1 MTMQVRLIA
10 FTCGAP
16 YSEYANRS
24 IDEILV
30 GIARISSGRDAEH
43 LFDEP
48 HKLLRHCLIN
58 GHWSVFQ
65 MANLVFEIETS
76 RAIGRELLR
85 HWSIRPQEL
94 SQRYMEIAS
103 IEPVE
108 LRQQSTANRQSS
120 EQVLAQPELQQLVT
134 TTLTNSLCVYKQLLQ
149 AGVARECARM
159 VLPEAAST
167 KLIMNGTVR
176 EWITTLN
183 QRLHKTAQKEI
194 REVAVAISEQLKK
207 QCPII
212 SRMLF
217 NFEHADEIPLID
229 QLTLAKYGL
238 REQVLRNKGLIS

>member
-1 MTMQVRLIA
+1 MKVRLVS
-10 FTCGAP
+10 FSCGAP
-16 YSEYANRS
+16 LSEYHGRS
-24 IDEILV
+24 IDELVV

-48 HKLLRHCLIN
+48 HKLLRHCLLN

-65 MANLVFEIETS
+65 MANLVFEITTS

-85 HWSIRPQEL
+85 HWSLKPQEL
-94 SQRYMEIAS
+94 SQRYMEIS
-103 IEPVE
+103 SFEQIE
-108 LRQQSTANRQSS
+108 LRKQATNNRQSS
-120 EQVLAQPELQQLVT
+120 EQVLDEPELQQLLS

-176 EWITTLN
+176 EWITMLN
-183 QRLHKTAQKEI
+183 QRLHKTAQKEM
-194 REVAVAISEQLKK
+194 REVAGAIASHFKQ

-212 SRMLF
+212 SKMLF
-217 NFEHADEIPLID
+217 DFEHADEIHLID

>member
-1 MTMQVRLIA
+1 MKVRLIA
-10 FTCGAP
+10 STCGAHD
-16 YSEYANRS
+16 SEYANRS

-30 GIARISSGRDAEH
+30 GIARISSGRDTEH

-48 HKLLRHCLIN
+48 HKLLRHCLLN

-65 MANLVFEIETS
+65 MANLVFEITTS

-94 SQRYMEIAS
+94 SQRYLEIAS

-108 LRQQSTANRQSS
+108 LRQQSTTNRQSS
-120 EQVLAQPELQQLVT
+120 EQVLNEPELQQLVN
-134 TTLTNSLCVYKQLLQ
+134 TTLNHSVCVYKQLLQ
-149 AGVARECARM
+149 AGVAKECARM

-183 QRLHKTAQKEI
+183 QRLHKTAQKEM
-194 REVAVAISEQLKK
+194 REVAAAIAEQLKQ

-217 NFEHADEIPLID
+217 DFEHADEIHLLD

-238 REQVLRNKGLIS
+238 REQVLRSKGLIS

>member
-1 MTMQVRLIA
+1 MQVRLIA
-10 FTCGAP
+10 FTCGSP
-16 YSEYANRS
+16 STEYDNRS

-65 MANLVFEIETS
+65 MANLIFEITTS

-94 SQRYMEIAS
+94 SQRYMEIAR
-103 IEPVE
+103 IESVE
-108 LRQQSTANRQSS
+108 LRQQASSNRQSS
-120 EQVLAQPELQQLVT
+120 DCVINSPELNQLAKLAIDHAVGAYNQLV
-134 TTLTNSLCVYKQLLQ
+134 Q

-159 VLPEAAST
+159 VLPEAAQT
-167 KLIMNGTVR
+167 KIIMNGTIR

-183 QRLHKTAQKEI
+183 QRLHKTAQKEM
-194 REVAVAISEQLKK
+194 RQVAAAIAEQLKQ
-207 QCPII
+207 QCPLI

-217 NFEHADEIPLID
+217 DFEHADEIPIID

-238 REQVLRNKGLIS
+238 REQVLRSKGLVL